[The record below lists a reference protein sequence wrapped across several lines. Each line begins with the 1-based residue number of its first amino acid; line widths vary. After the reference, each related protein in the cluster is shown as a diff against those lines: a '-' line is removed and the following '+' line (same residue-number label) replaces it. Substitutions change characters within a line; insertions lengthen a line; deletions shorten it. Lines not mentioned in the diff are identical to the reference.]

1 MNCCVNCFC
10 DVRLQEQIKSMSN
23 ITGNC
28 DFCLSS
34 NVITVDCELLT
45 ESFEDIFALYESNA
59 SSNIFLH
66 EHLKEFWVGLFNP
79 NLPINNIKLLVY
91 AIGRSSSN
99 YSKDLFESPVNFQ
112 SHIVD
117 ESAKTLELQW
127 EVFANELKQDN
138 RFFLNEN
145 IDLGFIEVNLLR
157 LAKTYYPSTLFYR
170 SRIGNT
176 QIPLDQLGKPP
187 KQFAT
192 SGRANPEG
200 IPYLYVSDSIE
211 TTIYE
216 TRSSLYDR
224 LTVGTFKLN
233 APLQVIS
240 LNKIEELSPFEI
252 KEKGFEL
259 EEFINI
265 RPYLLRLQS
274 ELSKPIRK
282 QDSALDYLPT
292 QYLCEFI
299 KLKGFDAI
307 EYKSAMHK
315 GGYNLAVF
323 KDENLECVDAMFID
337 VTELKYDYKE
347 IMPL

>member
-1 MNCCVNCFC
+1 MNCCVNCFA
-10 DVRLQEQIKSMSN
+10 DVRLQEQITSISKTTS
-23 ITGNC
+23 NC
-28 DFCLSS
+28 DFCLTS
-34 NVITVDCELLT
+34 NVLTVDCESLT
-45 ESFEDIFALYESNA
+45 ESFEDIFALYEPSVE
-59 SSNIFLH
+59 SDKLLH

-79 NLPINNIKLLVY
+79 HLKINSIKSLVY
-91 AIGRSSSN
+91 AIGRNSSQ
-99 YSKDLFESPVNFQ
+99 YSKELFESPINFQ
-112 SHIVD
+112 SHIID

-127 EVFANELKQDN
+127 EVFANELKQNN
-138 RFFLNEN
+138 RFFLNKN
-145 IDLGFIEVNLLR
+145 IDLEFIEVNLLR
-157 LAKTYYPSTLFYR
+157 LAKTYYPDTSFYR
-170 SRIGNT
+170 SRIGNVP
-176 QIPLDQLGKPP
+176 IPLNQLGKPP

-200 IPYLYVSDSIE
+200 IPYLYVSDSVK

-240 LNKIEELSPFEI
+240 LNKIEELGPFEI
-252 KEKGFEL
+252 KEKGFEID
-259 EEFINI
+259 EFINV
-265 RPYLLRLQS
+265 RPYLLKLQS

-299 KLKGFDAI
+299 KLKGYDAI
-307 EYKSAMHK
+307 EYKSAMHN

-323 KDENLECVDAMFID
+323 KDENLKCIDAIFID

-347 IMPL
+347 ILPL